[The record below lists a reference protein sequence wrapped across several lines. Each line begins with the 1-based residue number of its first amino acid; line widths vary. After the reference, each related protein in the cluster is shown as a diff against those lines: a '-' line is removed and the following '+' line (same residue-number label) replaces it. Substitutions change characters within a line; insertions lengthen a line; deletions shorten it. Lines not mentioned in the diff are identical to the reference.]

1 MKISGWG
8 NYPFIESEVISTN
21 QISTL
26 QELIRRKNS
35 IIPSGLLRSY
45 GDSGLNAITLSSLK
59 LNRILSYDYINQ
71 TITCESGISFQN
83 LNNFLIPK
91 GFFVP
96 VTPGTKFITL
106 GGAIASDVHGKNH
119 HKVGTFGNFVQSI
132 RLILASG
139 EIINCSNDSNQDIF
153 RATIGGMGLTGFIL
167 DATFRVE
174 KINSTNFSVTTKKA
188 NSLEEMFEL
197 FNEYSNY
204 DYSVAWMDTSE
215 FGKSMG
221 RGVLILGK
229 ELADNSLEMLQNP
242 KLSVPFI
249 FPNLTLNHYS
259 IKVFNTLY
267 NAISFKKNDFKA
279 NFDKFYY
286 PLDILSNWNKIYGNS
301 GFVQFQFVVPRE
313 YSFKTI
319 RDTMNIMKSYSQSSF
334 LTVLKF
340 FGKSND
346 FYLSFPKEGFTLAMD
361 FPIRKNTFEMLN
373 KIDDIILSNNGKLYL
388 TKDARMS
395 KDFFEATYSNLN
407 KFREIKSIIDPN
419 NKFSS
424 LQSKRLGI

>member
-8 NYPFIESEVISTN
+8 NYPCIDSEVISTN
-21 QISTL
+21 QIYYL
-26 QELIRRKNS
+26 QDIIRKKQS
-35 IIPSGLLRSY
+35 FIPSGLLRSY
-45 GDSGLNAITLSSLK
+45 SDSSLNSTTLSSLK
-59 LNRILSYDYINQ
+59 LNRILSFDNINQ
-71 TITCESGISFQN
+71 AITCESGISFQD

-139 EIINCSNDSNQDIF
+139 EIIDCSRNYNQDIF
-153 RATIGGMGLTGFIL
+153 KATISGMGLTGFIL
-167 DATFRVE
+167 DATFRVQ
-174 KINSTNFSVTTKKA
+174 KIKSTNFSVITKKA
-188 NSLEEMFEL
+188 NSLEEMLEL
-197 FNEYSNY
+197 FNEYMYY

-215 FGKSMG
+215 FGKSLG

-229 ELADNSLEMLQNP
+229 ELEDNSFELLPNT
-242 KLSVPFI
+242 KLNMSFM
-249 FPNLTLNHYS
+249 FPNFALNHIT
-259 IKVFNTLY
+259 IKLFNSLY
-267 NAISFKKNDFKA
+267 NSISYKKNDFIA

-286 PLDILSNWNKIYGNS
+286 PLDILSNWNKIYGKN
-301 GFVQFQFVVPRE
+301 GFVQYQFVVPRE
-313 YSFKTI
+313 HSYKTI
-319 RDTMNIMKSYSQSSF
+319 KNIMQIMKSYKQSSF

-346 FYLSFPKEGFTLAMD
+346 FYLSFPEEGFTLAMD
-361 FPIRKNTFEMLN
+361 FPIRINTFDMLN
-373 KIDDIILSNNGKLYL
+373 KMDDVILSNNGKLYL

-395 KDFFEATYSNLN
+395 KEFFESTYSNLN
-407 KFREIKSIIDPN
+407 KFREIKSKIDPN